1 MLVRRVSILM
11 ACLLMLYACSDSD
24 KEIAESKRKKADDA
38 LVILVEGLESQIQFK
53 ANLLFLKHEI
63 LSEDLK
69 TELVDFIISKDP
81 LIKSLKSNTEES
93 PEVLLQR
100 LVDKRLDLLA
110 IDKVE
115 SLSIKYNVPV
125 NKLAAFM
132 YDYQVLKAIE
142 DIQLGS

>member
-11 ACLLMLYACSDSD
+11 ACLLMLYACSDRD

-53 ANLLFLKHEI
+53 VNLLFLKHEI

>member
-1 MLVRRVSILM
+1 
-11 ACLLMLYACSDSD
+11 
-24 KEIAESKRKKADDA
+24 
-38 LVILVEGLESQIQFK
+38 
-53 ANLLFLKHEI
+53 
-63 LSEDLK
+63 
-69 TELVDFIISKDP
+69 VDFIISKDP